1 MLSFQ
6 PIQDQRLS
14 DRIAEQFTSAMHN
27 GELTV
32 GTRLPPEAQLAEQPR
47 HPARGAHHSGG
58 PRLHQPHARRAGG
71 RREINPSRG
80 DDA

>member
-32 GTRLPPEAQLAEQPR
+32 GTRLPPEAQLAEQL
-47 HPARGAHHSGG
+47 GVS
-58 PRLHQPHARRAGG
+58 RRVGHKYHGNVTKAVMYQL
-71 RREINPSRG
+71 RRQCPGSWRS
-80 DDA
+80 

>member
-32 GTRLPPEAQLAEQPR
+32 GTRLPPEAQLAEQLGVSR
-47 HPARGAHHSGG
+47 GILREALTILEARGYISRT
-58 PRLHQPHARRAGG
+58 PDE
-71 RREINPSRG
+71 REAAER
-80 DDA
+80 